1 MKKIFYIIYN
11 EVNLNIKEKIDMC
24 QAIRDYGKENLNK
37 GKSIGRTEGINI
49 GRNEGIIQTLIR
61 QLKSKLGYLSKDTLT
76 TIQSCTQEQLDSLT
90 VHIFDIDSEKDILHY
105 LQ

>member
-37 GKSIGRTEGINI
+37 GKSIGR
-49 GRNEGIIQTLIR
+49 NEGIIQTLIR
-61 QLKSKLGYLSKDTLT
+61 QLKSKLGHLSKDTLA
-76 TIQSCTQEQLDSLT
+76 TIHSCTQEQLDSLT
-90 VHIFDIDSEKDILHY
+90 VHIFDINSEEDIFQFIL
-105 LQ
+105 

>member
-1 MKKIFYIIYN
+1 
-11 EVNLNIKEKIDMC
+11 MC

-37 GKSIGRTEGINI
+37 GKSI

-76 TIQSCTQEQLDSLT
+76 TIQSCTHEQLDSLT
-90 VHIFDIDSEKDILHY
+90 VHIFDLDSETDILHY
-105 LQ
+105 LQCSSYT

>member
-1 MKKIFYIIYN
+1 
-11 EVNLNIKEKIDMC
+11 MC

-37 GKSIGRTEGINI
+37 GKSIGKAIGRSEGINI

-61 QLKSKLGYLSKDTLT
+61 QLKSKLRYLSKDTLA

-90 VHIFDIDSEKDILHY
+90 VHIFDINSEEDIFQFIL
-105 LQ
+105 

>member
-24 QAIRDYGKENLNK
+24 QANRDYGKENLNK

-49 GRNEGIIQTLIR
+49 GRNEGIIQTLI
-61 QLKSKLGYLSKDTLT
+61 SNYSN
-76 TIQSCTQEQLDSLT
+76 QS
-90 VHIFDIDSEKDILHY
+90 
-105 LQ
+105 

>member
-1 MKKIFYIIYN
+1 MKKIFYIIYS

-37 GKSIGRTEGINI
+37 GKSIGKAI
-49 GRNEGIIQTLIR
+49 GRSEGIIQTLIR

>member
-1 MKKIFYIIYN
+1 
-11 EVNLNIKEKIDMC
+11 MC

-37 GKSIGRTEGINI
+37 GKSIGRSEGINI

-61 QLKSKLGYLSKDTLT
+61 QLKSKLGHLSKDTLT

-90 VHIFDIDSEKDILHY
+90 VHIFDIDSEEDIFQFIL
-105 LQ
+105 

>member
-1 MKKIFYIIYN
+1 MY
-11 EVNLNIKEKIDMC
+11 

-37 GKSIGRTEGINI
+37 GKSIGKAI

-61 QLKSKLGYLSKDTLT
+61 QLKSKLGHLSKDTLA
-76 TIQSCTQEQLDSLT
+76 TIQSCTEEQLDSLT
-90 VHIFDIDSEKDILHY
+90 VHIFDIHSEEDILHY